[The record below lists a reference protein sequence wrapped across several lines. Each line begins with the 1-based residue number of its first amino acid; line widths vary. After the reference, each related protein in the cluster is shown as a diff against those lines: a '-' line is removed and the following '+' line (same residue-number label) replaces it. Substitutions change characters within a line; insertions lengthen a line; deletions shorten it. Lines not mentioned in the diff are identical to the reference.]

1 MAIHY
6 NLAKVFAKTN
16 GNEVLL
22 RQEIAAFV
30 LHVPVEMK
38 SLIVNIKNKRYLIAA
53 YLAKEIKPALE
64 LMGMTMAHDEIILV
78 EKWAAKQGK
87 RREIEATI
95 ESLKTQIDKAI
106 KEMNKEYKVFETV
119 KNSINA

>member
-6 NLAKVFAKTN
+6 NLAKVFAKTK
-16 GNEVLL
+16 GNETLL
-22 RQEIAAFV
+22 RNEIIAFV
-30 LHVPVEMK
+30 HRVPVEMK
-38 SLIVNIKNKRYLIAA
+38 SLIVNIKNKRYFIAA

-64 LMGMTMAHDEIILV
+64 LMGMTIAYDEIILV
-78 EKWAAKQGK
+78 ENWAAKQGK

-95 ESLKTQIDKAI
+95 DSIKTQIDKAI

-119 KNSINA
+119 KNTLDA